1 MDVLSKSQR
10 KYCMS
15 KIQSEDTTPEKIL
28 RKLLWKHGYRYR
40 LHYKKLPGKPD
51 IVFVGRKKVIFVNGC
66 FWHHHSCK
74 FFVWPKTHSKFWK
87 NKIDKNVDRDAANI
101 SNLKNMGWDVLVI
114 WECELKNDIQNV
126 FLKKVVPFLD

>member
-28 RKLLWKHGYRYR
+28 RKILWKHGYRYR

-74 FFVWPKTHSKFWK
+74 YFVWPKTHVNFWK

-126 FLKKVVPFLD
+126 FLKKVVPFLE

>member
-28 RKLLWKHGYRYR
+28 RKILWKHGYRYR
-40 LHYKKLPGKPD
+40 LHYKKLLGKPD

-74 FFVWPKTHSKFWK
+74 YFVWPKTHVNFWK

-126 FLKKVVPFLD
+126 FLKKVVPFLE

>member
-74 FFVWPKTHSKFWK
+74 YFVWPKT
-87 NKIDKNVDRDAANI
+87 DRK
-101 SNLKNMGWDVLVI
+101 S
-114 WECELKNDIQNV
+114 
-126 FLKKVVPFLD
+126 VV